1 MTTRPE
7 PSASTD
13 GKHPWCRRILLD
25 PLSLAVPIVAGA
37 AVPAALATA
46 GPDRQGPMAAG
57 IATLLAFCWAGLNAG
72 YANSGST

>member
-1 MTTRPE
+1 MTIRPE
-7 PSASTD
+7 PPAFMD
-13 GKHPWCRRILLD
+13 GKRPWCRRILLD
-25 PLSLAVPIVAGA
+25 PLGLAVPIVAGA

-46 GPDRQGPMAAG
+46 GPDRQGPMAG

>member
-7 PSASTD
+7 PPAFTD
-13 GKHPWCRRILLD
+13 GKRPWCRRILLD